1 MCWAAV
7 ERKWLG
13 KRSGRHGVE
22 EEEHPLAP
30 PICHTLILTK
40 KIIRSPQGS
49 PPPRT
54 DSWCKINANEAG
66 PSLGRPGP
74 EVALV
79 GVALA
84 ADGNGDGSGSRSKN
98 KFRRLM
104 CAGHGARYFT
114 RSNQLTPS
122 LSTTPSANPL
132 IPFVEFE

>member
-1 MCWAAV
+1 MAWEEVWAS
-7 ERKWLG
+7 WCGGGGTPFGPSHLP
-13 KRSGRHGVE
+13 
-22 EEEHPLAP
+22 HPYTDQKDNQKSSRIP
-30 PICHTLILTK
+30 PKDRL
-40 KIIRSPQGS
+40 R
-49 PPPRT
+49 
-54 DSWCKINANEAG
+54 CKINANEAG

>member
-13 KRSGRHGVE
+13 KRSGSHGVE

-49 PPPRT
+49 PPRT

-66 PSLGRPGP
+66 PSLGTPGP

-98 KFRRLM
+98 KFRHLM

>member
-1 MCWAAV
+1 M

-13 KRSGRHGVE
+13 KRSGCHGVE

-49 PPPRT
+49 PHKDRLR
-54 DSWCKINANEAG
+54 CKINANEAG

-84 ADGNGDGSGSRSKN
+84 GNGDGSGSRSKN

-104 CAGHGARYFT
+104 CARHGARYFT
-114 RSNQLTPS
+114 RCNQLTPS